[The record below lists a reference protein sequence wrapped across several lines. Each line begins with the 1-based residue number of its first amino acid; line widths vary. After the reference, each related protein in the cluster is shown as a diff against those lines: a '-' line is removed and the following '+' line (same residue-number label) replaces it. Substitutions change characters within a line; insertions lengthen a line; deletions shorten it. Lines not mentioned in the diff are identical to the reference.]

1 MSQPTAN
8 AIRIGECLLKALLME
23 VCAWPKPG
31 LVTPHSQGA
40 HDDMDIWLF
49 ITSSS
54 AIAPCFYACAQAGE
68 YHQGELADL
77 FPKIRLIGIEYE
89 SRLLQSTREINTQ
102 RGILFAGAVLAA
114 AAGWLKG
121 RRQPLSSESLSQCVA
136 GLCLDLCRNDFAALA
151 HRSAQTHG
159 EKLYLEFGITG
170 VRGEAE
176 RGFPLVCHIGL
187 PALRQALSLRFSWRE
202 ALVHTLLALMAHC
215 DDTTV
220 LSRAGPPA
228 LHEMKQRAQRLVNL
242 GGMSHPGIEHEL
254 NEFNAWCVDKWV
266 SPGGSADLLAL
277 TLAMYFLCHQLQEDP
292 NEEEI

>member
-1 MSQPTAN
+1 MSQPTVN

-40 HDDMDIWLF
+40 HNDMDIWLF
-49 ITSSS
+49 ITSTS
-54 AIAPCFYACAQAGE
+54 AIAPCFQACAQAGE
-68 YHQGELADL
+68 YHQGSLADL
-77 FPKIRLIGIEYE
+77 FPKVRLIGIQYE
-89 SRLLQSTREINTQ
+89 ATLLQSTRQVNTQ

-121 RRQPLSSESLSQCVA
+121 QNQPLTRESLSQCVA

-159 EKLYLEFGITG
+159 EKLYLEFGVTG

-176 RGFPLVCHIGL
+176 QGFPLVCHIGL
-187 PALRQALSLRFSWRE
+187 PALHQALSLGFSWRE
-202 ALVHTLLALMAHC
+202 ALIHTLLALMARC

-220 LSRAGPPA
+220 ISRAGHHA
-228 LHEMKQRAQRLVNL
+228 LDEMKQRAQRLVNQ

-254 NEFNAWCVDKWV
+254 NEFNAWCLDKWV

-277 TLAMYFLCHQLQEDP
+277 SLAMYFLCHQSHEDP
-292 NEEEI
+292 TKEEI

>member
-1 MSQPTAN
+1 MNQPTVN

-40 HDDMDIWLF
+40 HNDMDIWLF
-49 ITSSS
+49 ITSTS
-54 AIAPCFYACAQAGE
+54 AIAPCFQACAQAGE
-68 YHQGELADL
+68 YHQGSLADL
-77 FPKIRLIGIEYE
+77 FPKVRLIGIQYE
-89 SRLLQSTREINTQ
+89 ATLLQSTRQVNTQ

-121 RRQPLSSESLSQCVA
+121 QNQPLTRESLSQCVA

-159 EKLYLEFGITG
+159 EKLYLEFGVTG

-176 RGFPLVCHIGL
+176 QGFPLVCHIGL
-187 PALRQALSLRFSWRE
+187 PALHQALSLGFSWRE
-202 ALVHTLLALMAHC
+202 ALIHTLLALMACC

-220 LSRAGPPA
+220 ISRAGHHV
-228 LHEMKQRAQRLVNL
+228 LDEMKQRAQRLVNQ

-254 NEFNAWCVDKWV
+254 NEFNAWCLDKWV

-277 TLAMYFLCHQLQEDP
+277 SLAMYFLCHQSHEDP
-292 NEEEI
+292 TKEEI